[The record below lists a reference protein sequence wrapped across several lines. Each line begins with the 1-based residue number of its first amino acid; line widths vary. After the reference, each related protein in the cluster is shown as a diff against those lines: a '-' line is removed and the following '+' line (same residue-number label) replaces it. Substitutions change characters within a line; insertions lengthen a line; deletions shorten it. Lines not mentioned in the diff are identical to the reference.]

1 MRPWVC
7 MWFYFFVLPE
17 PRSYAWVALRDG
29 VTYMLWR
36 VLHYHGSADL
46 RVSNVG
52 VVGAC
57 ELACRRMMRRVSQ
70 SSDIM
75 EQPRE
80 GVGDQEPPYFTFE
93 VSWEVANKG
102 ISPKYVCYL
111 RFFAWASWIGSLV
124 PIYSRTPLKPWF
136 ESLIFTLLGKT
147 CYPSSYLLT

>member
-1 MRPWVC
+1 MCVHGC
-7 MWFYFFVLPE
+7 ACVWFYFLALPE

-36 VLHYHGSADL
+36 VLHCHGSADL

-111 RFFAWASWIGSLV
+111 RFFAWASGKLGTYLFAHTPKWIWRQLRRLDSKV
-124 PIYSRTPLKPWF
+124 
-136 ESLIFTLLGKT
+136 
-147 CYPSSYLLT
+147 

>member
-1 MRPWVC
+1 MTA
-7 MWFYFFVLPE
+7 LP
-17 PRSYAWVALRDG
+17 
-29 VTYMLWR
+29 VTCYD
-36 VLHYHGSADL
+36 VSCIATGSADL

-57 ELACRRMMRRVSQ
+57 ACGKMMRRVSQ

-80 GVGDQEPPYFTFE
+80 GVGDQEPHYFTFE

-111 RFFAWASWIGSLV
+111 RFFA
-124 PIYSRTPLKPWF
+124 
-136 ESLIFTLLGKT
+136 
-147 CYPSSYLLT
+147 